1 MLSGIGVFRRDSFYF
16 IQQDQVNSAD
26 IRVKVTIRK
35 DKVMYIE
42 NAWNLNNNSFWNFKF
57 N

>member
-16 IQQDQVNSAD
+16 IQQDQVNPAD